1 MQVFERHSFE
11 KVSFGGKMRR
21 KREISQINGRKK
33 KLLRGVAVFN
43 L

>member
-21 KREISQINGRKK
+21 IATLDVENSGDMMLSKK
-33 KLLRGVAVFN
+33 
-43 L
+43 

>member
-21 KREISQINGRKK
+21 I
-33 KLLRGVAVFN
+33 AT
-43 L
+43 